1 MIATTKLHIPH
12 ERHALVARTE
22 LLRLLDEGLEAK
34 LTLVFV
40 PSGYG
45 KTTALSE
52 WAKHSGKPVAWV
64 SLGKQD
70 DDWIT
75 FWSMVIASIRS
86 RVDGS
91 IDNRSVRLSLL
102 M

>member
-1 MIATTKLHIPH
+1 MIAATKMHIPNV
-12 ERHALVARTE
+12 RQALVVRSN
-22 LLRLLDEGLEAK
+22 LYQLLDEGMEAK
-34 LTLVFV
+34 LTLLFA

-52 WAKHSGKPVAWV
+52 WAKQSGKLIAWV

-75 FWSMVIASIRS
+75 FWNIVIASIQNVS
-86 RVDGS
+86 TA
-91 IDNRSVRLSLL
+91 LA
-102 M
+102 